1 MFKTE
6 IKIISKLFQDPEN
19 GGSSLKKKKKSLNI
33 LKPAKSGIEV
43 SFNAIVLSGCFV
55 VTYTQVS
62 VSMAV
67 IL

>member
-1 MFKTE
+1 MEVLLSK
-6 IKIISKLFQDPEN
+6 KI
-19 GGSSLKKKKKSLNI
+19 KKSLNI
-33 LKPAKSGIEV
+33 LKPAKSGTEV